1 MFEVKPTSGEK
12 VDPSSD
18 SGDGAEAPEPE
29 PEPAWFGSEC
39 ESLYPFESRDLVVP
53 PCGAEEQDATIC
65 PVLAEETL
73 PCMVLTADG
82 MDQMARTHNDVDMV
96 TCLLAERDRDLE
108 LAARIGQSLLQ
119 RNHLLQERNEAMDE
133 QLAKTLDQVRQLQHE
148 LVKKDKLLR
157 MVASASE
164 ESEADPHCPSPPLY
178 RHPLAA
184 SLTANQLEVLQS
196 KLQELEEENV
206 ALRTKACRL
215 KTETLTYEEKEQE
228 LVRDCV
234 QELRD
239 CSSQMVALTDE
250 LSQRNEEL
258 LRHQEEIAQLLSQI
272 VELQYR
278 VKELALEKEEL
289 RAHLQASKDAQR
301 QLTAELNE
309 LQEQNSECTAMLQ
322 ESQEEIKELRGRSL
336 PSAALHAHLPYG
348 LLPQDS
354 LAAEIEGSML
364 RDRSEED
371 GAYEEQRASQR
382 RVFQAVRSMNKSV
395 HQAVIPGS
403 SRGHPGVIP
412 GSSRGGVVMTA
423 QPFLSTQ
430 VDGADESG
438 HSGRKQA
445 QLGQPG
451 SPGGGDLLA
460 ALRRLLLRR
469 QNHACELR
477 FFQAERE
484 GRLQEQVGK
493 EAELGACT
501 SLGGRSVS
509 FSISDL
515 SASGYKTFLPEKLQI
530 VKPMEGSLTLHHWQ
544 QLAQPHLASILDPPP
559 GVVTKGFR
567 PLPQDTM
574 YHLTDPEEDEE
585 EERLA
590 NGALGTRW
598 QASVG
603 SKWEEE
609 DNEEEEAGIL
619 FMVPCTSTPE
629 KKMESRTSRKLN
641 SSPPSP
647 PTPVAQAAH
656 QQGAQLSSSHSVVSG
671 ELPASTALYWNSCVE
686 VCSGAP
692 LCSSALSASA
702 DRNPGKCLSSTFSTY
717 TFTTCRILHPSDVTQ
732 VTPSSLCR
740 PLVAVTSNIPSSL
753 RTGPSTPV
761 TACQLSLEES
771 LPPMAPCG
779 LARILLEKGISAQCR
794 PAPVTPPCLP
804 QHADPP
810 SLGPFEPAASSDS
823 FLASR
828 PAELFL
834 QDVYGLRLGRP
845 QADPPSLGLAERLQ
859 QLGFTKTLQAGS
871 PRTPEP
877 ALPRV
882 AAGCSLLER
891 LRRNQSLPTVVGG
904 WSLPLSSPLH
914 QLTPLQHMS
923 LAPTEPNTAL
933 TSPSHSQCTQGQHQA

>member
-1 MFEVKPTSGEK
+1 MFEVKPKSGEK

-29 PEPAWFGSEC
+29 PAWFGSEC
-39 ESLYPFESRDLVVP
+39 ESLYPLESRDMVAP
-53 PCGAEEQDATIC
+53 PCGAEEEDAAIC
-65 PVLAEETL
+65 PVLAEQTL
-73 PCMVLTADG
+73 PYMALLALEPSLTPSRSQSLSHVLTTDG
-82 MDQMARTHNDVDMV
+82 VDQMARTHNDVAMV
-96 TCLLAERDRDLE
+96 THLLAERDRDLE

-133 QLAKTLDQVRQLQHE
+133 QLAKTSEQVRQLQHE
-148 LVKKDKLLR
+148 LVKKDQLLR
-157 MVASASE
+157 MVANASE
-164 ESEADPHCPSPPLY
+164 EAEAEPRRSPPPSY
-178 RHPLAA
+178 RRPLTA

-206 ALRTKACRL
+206 ALRSKARRL

-234 QELRD
+234 QELRN
-239 CSSQMVALTDE
+239 CNSQMVALTDE
-250 LSQRNEEL
+250 LFQRNEEL

-272 VELQYR
+272 VELQHR

-289 RAHLQASKDAQR
+289 RAHLRASRDAQR

-309 LQEQNSECTAMLQ
+309 LQEENSECTAMLQ
-322 ESQEEIKELRGRSL
+322 ESHEEIKELRGRSL
-336 PSAALHAHLPYG
+336 PSAALHTHLPYG

-364 RDRSEED
+364 RDRSEEE
-371 GAYEEQRASQR
+371 GAYQEQRVSQR

-395 HQAVIPGS
+395 HQAA
-403 SRGHPGVIP
+403 IP

-430 VDGADESG
+430 
-438 HSGRKQA
+438 A
-445 QLGQPG
+445 Q
-451 SPGGGDLLA
+451 
-460 ALRRLLLRR
+460 
-469 QNHACELR
+469 
-477 FFQAERE
+477 RE
-484 GRLQEQVGK
+484 GRLQEQLGK
-493 EAELGACT
+493 EAEVGGCT
-501 SLGGRSVS
+501 SPGGSSVS
-509 FSISDL
+509 FSFSDL

-567 PLPQDTM
+567 PLPQDTV
-574 YHLTDPEEDEE
+574 YRLTDPEEDEE

-590 NGALGTRW
+590 DGAPGTRR
-598 QASVG
+598 QAGVG

-609 DNEEEEAGIL
+609 DNEEEEGGIV

-629 KKMESRTSRKLN
+629 EKMEGRRLN
-641 SSPPSP
+641 PPLPSP
-647 PTPVAQAAH
+647 PASVAQSAH
-656 QQGAQLSSSHSVVSG
+656 QQGAQLSSSYSVVSG
-671 ELPASTALYWNSCVE
+671 EPPASTALYRNRCVE

-692 LCSSALSASA
+692 PCSSALSASA

-740 PLVAVTSNIPSSL
+740 PLVAVTSNIPSSM

-761 TACQLSLEES
+761 TPCRLSLEES

-794 PAPVTPPCLP
+794 PAPVTPPCLL

-845 QADPPSLGLAERLQ
+845 QADPPPLGLAERLQ
-859 QLGFTKTLQAGS
+859 RLGFTKKLQVGS
-871 PRTPEP
+871 PRAPES
-877 ALPRV
+877 ALPCV

-904 WSLPLSSPLH
+904 WSLPLSGPLP
-914 QLTPLQHMS
+914 QLTPPPHMS
-923 LAPTEPNTAL
+923 LAPTEPNTVL
-933 TSPSHSQCTQGQHQA
+933 TSLSHKQATHGSIRLDIGEGPSTDR